1 MVGSEQVLA
10 ERLGVTAQ
18 QVLDWTNGTEPVPGE
33 IFLKTVDVVVNASP
47 EDIRRSR
54 HVVKKNGNL
63 FPSQE

>member
-18 QVLDWTNGTEPVPGE
+18 QVLDWTNGVEPVPSE
-33 IFLKTVDVVVNASP
+33 IFLKTVDVVVTATP

-54 HVVKKNGNL
+54 HGLKNGNL
-63 FPSQE
+63 SPSQ